1 MITLGMPTSVMNS
14 STAGMQMMTEVVSYH
29 SHLPC
34 QRLALPVKSSHRRH
48 TSLKPLLLFCKSQK
62 HTTGNLLAVRAAV
75 NTPLAPDGSSSSE
88 RDTKKHS
95 SHLQDEESIQRGS
108 HSAPYNEV
116 DSSETSQ
123 WLASRRAVISQAS
136 AGLIAAS
143 IGQMCDQN
151 TASAAEVVSADYK
164 AEFYARLM
172 PKKTAEQQMSA
183 LDSLESR
190 VSTFTLANGMR
201 WIVVERHAAPVIACH
216 TYADVGASD
225 EETGV
230 TGIAHLLVS

>member
-1 MITLGMPTSVMNS
+1 
-14 STAGMQMMTEVVSYH
+14 
-29 SHLPC
+29 
-34 QRLALPVKSSHRRH
+34 
-48 TSLKPLLLFCKSQK
+48 
-62 HTTGNLLAVRAAV
+62 
-75 NTPLAPDGSSSSE
+75 
-88 RDTKKHS
+88 
-95 SHLQDEESIQRGS
+95 
-108 HSAPYNEV
+108 
-116 DSSETSQ
+116 
-123 WLASRRAVISQAS
+123 
-136 AGLIAAS
+136 
-143 IGQMCDQN
+143 MCDQN